1 MVSYVQLA
9 NLNPTCHMCSQDE
22 PTSGLDATSA
32 KVVMVVLKFLA
43 SLGRTIVFSIHQVLY
58 KPTISSIGEAQNE

>member
-1 MVSYVQLA
+1 
-9 NLNPTCHMCSQDE
+9 MCSQDE